1 MPEIS
6 RFFGMIVAM
15 YYNDHPPPHF
25 HVRYGD
31 QKATIEI
38 ETLDILEGSLA
49 RRALNLVQEWA
60 SLHQDELRDD
70 WERSRRQAPLVKIQP
85 LE

>member
-1 MPEIS
+1 MPEIC

-31 QKATIEI
+31 QKATIDI
-38 ETLDILEGSLA
+38 ETLDVLEGTLA
-49 RRALNLVQEWA
+49 LVQEWA

-70 WERSRRQAPLVKIQP
+70 WERARQLAPLVKIQP